1 MNKKYIYQI
10 IRKLKCSGKK
20 RREIKHQMISEME
33 ESISEGSYGMGD
45 PVEIAEEFNRS
56 FSEEEKRAYRRER
69 RLKIAAVIVL
79 ILLVA
84 ASILWWMMP
93 KQIWLEDSKIFDKTK
108 VQEQAEIVI
117 GYLDDDN
124 YLALQQL
131 SDDKMST
138 LLENDDLK
146 KAKTIIGETW
156 GAQKSVGNVYMVEL
170 THRGKK
176 SAIVQM
182 HMEYEKVNV
191 MYTIYFNEHME
202 LEGLWMQ

>member
-10 IRKLKCSGKK
+10 IKKLKCSGKK
-20 RREIKHQMISEME
+20 RREIKRQMLSEME
-33 ESISEGSYGMGD
+33 ESISDGSYGMGN
-45 PVEIAEEFNRS
+45 PVEIAEEFNQS
-56 FSEEEKRAYRRER
+56 FSAEEKKAYKREK
-69 RLKIAAVIVL
+69 RLKVAGIIA
-79 ILLVA
+79 LLLFVA
-84 ASILWWMMP
+84 AGILWWMLP
-93 KQIWLEDSKIFDKTK
+93 KQIWLEDSKFFDEAK
-108 VQEQAEIVI
+108 VQEQTEIVI

-182 HMEYEKVNV
+182 HM
-191 MYTIYFNEHME
+191 
-202 LEGLWMQ
+202 

>member
-45 PVEIAEEFNRS
+45 PVEIAEEFNRN

-84 ASILWWMMP
+84 ASILWWMLP

-156 GAQKSVGNVYMVEL
+156 GAQKSMGNVYMVEL